1 MSNTMLQSTCWI
13 VAQTG
18 DMLPV
23 LNDVLTNV
31 HDHYYADIED
41 VIELAVFHLNDRERP
56 LNVELLLGM
65 YSDGAVACPT
75 SLADAIEVSAR
86 EIHRRLAM
94 LVPTTL
100 DVKEFTYDGDDII
113 VGGILIE

>member
-1 MSNTMLQSTCWI
+1 MSNTTPTSTCWI
-13 VAQTG
+13 VTQTN
-18 DMLPV
+18 DLLPF

-31 HDHYYADIED
+31 HDNYYADIED

-56 LNVELLLGM
+56 LSVDPLLGL

-75 SLADAIEVSAR
+75 VLADAIEVSAM

-94 LVPTTL
+94 LVPDTIT
-100 DVKEFTYDGDDII
+100 VVEFTYEGDDII
-113 VGGILIE
+113 VGGNPID